1 MKLFQR
7 FAYYGMG
14 LLIGSVFVYFIWEKK
29 DVVFNYLPNARVLSK
44 IQRDTH
50 LFSDDA
56 IQSMKE
62 IGIDSLS
69 IEEILKF
76 GDVSFRDSDT
86 KSRPCRTFVID
97 GKPEG
102 KSIRIF
108 VKACDS
114 ISTIDRVILNEK

>member
-7 FAYYGMG
+7 FAYYGIG

-44 IQRDTH
+44 IQRDKH

-62 IGIDSLS
+62 IGVDSLS

-86 KSRPCRTFVID
+86 KSKPCRTFVID